1 MLSWGVGQPVGAALA
16 GAVAVTAWGPRGGLA
31 AGLAVLALGAALA
44 WLSPLRRQAFGGG
57 RAAPAEPSEE
67 ATRPAAD

>member
-1 MLSWGVGQPVGAALA
+1 
-16 GAVAVTAWGPRGGLA
+16 VAVTAWGPRGGLA

-57 RAAPAEPSEE
+57 PPAPAEPSEE
-67 ATRPAAD
+67 TGRPAAD